1 MDNAQVGS
9 PEIPPLPEPA
19 DLDVMRRKA
28 RKRKVPQLQVDA
40 HGRLPGVGEFKI
52 IEVSGTIHLEWQV
65 GGGAWK
71 RFSFDELS
79 KNPDL
84 AGERLEVGWL
94 IANLWLL
101 QGRAVRNAIPGP
113 NEAMRES
120 ARFFDAED
128 RWRHWAQVHAGHMIF

>member
-1 MDNAQVGS
+1 MDNANPGN
-9 PEIPPLPEPA
+9 PELPPLPKTE
-19 DLDVMRRKA
+19 DLEAVRRKA

-40 HGRLPGVGEFKI
+40 YGRLPGVGDFKI
-52 IEVSGTIHLEWQV
+52 IDVSGTAHLEWQMQD
-65 GGGAWK
+65 GACK

-79 KNPDL
+79 RNPGL

-94 IANLWLL
+94 VANLWLL
-101 QGRAVRNAIPGP
+101 QGRRVRDSIPGP

-128 RWRHWAQVHAGHMIF
+128 RWRHWAQVPAGHMIF